1 MTTLIGVASLPVLHL
16 ASHYTVSANL
26 RTVSLA
32 RVPSIAGLDRAGTR
46 RFTLAGV
53 LPRAGWTGA
62 ADRTFRDD
70 WYHRIHVLPAAID
83 FGNIVSPVSH
93 PIEVWNAFFSPVSL
107 AAIEVAGADG
117 LSLTGQP
124 PPPLVYGGLKS
135 RVYTV
140 AASTQGSPVLSAR
153 YVFRFSNGATSKLTV
168 SGRRV
173 VVFGFGP
180 NWAGGITERL
190 AWLTDVLE
198 SYDGSEQRVRLR
210 SIPRRS
216 FEFQLDLAGHDVRVL
231 ETLLHAWAAR
241 VFAVPVWTDRT
252 VLTAPLS
259 PGATAVR
266 VSDAANADYHAG
278 GLVAFW
284 SDNQHHEVG
293 EILSLAGNA
302 LTLKEPLSR
311 GWPAGTRVFPARFAR
326 LDGDVVVAHTTDALA
341 SARVRF
347 EVEDPSPM
355 PGIDG
360 PTDYQGY
367 RVLEWP
373 PNRID
378 DVTDTWRRKLA
389 TLDYGT
395 GPVTLDD
402 LSGHPVVGKRLRF
415 TFCDRATIQAFRAW
429 LHARLG
435 RAVPF
440 WLSSDQSD
448 AVLTRPIHAAD
459 QHLTVRNLGYAR
471 YLASPMI
478 RRDVAIR
485 VAGGSV
491 YLRRITG
498 ATEISEDEELLTI
511 DSTLGVTLAVQDVLR
526 ISFLNLVR
534 LEADA
539 QELFWETDGIVQAVL
554 EVRTVKE

>member
-1 MTTLIGVASLPVLHL
+1 MTTLIGVSSLSVLHL

-26 RTVSLA
+26 LTLSLA

-93 PIEVWNAFFSPVSL
+93 PIEVWNAFFSPISL
-107 AAIEVAGADG
+107 AAMEVAGADG
-117 LSLTGQP
+117 VSLTGQP
-124 PPPLVYGGLKS
+124 PPPLVYGGLAS

-153 YVFRFSNGATSKLTV
+153 YVFRFSNGASSKLTV

-173 VVFGFGP
+173 VVFGLAP

-198 SYDGSEQRVRLR
+198 SYDGSEQRIRLR

-259 PGATAVR
+259 AGATAVR

-302 LTLKEPLSR
+302 LTLKQPLSR
-311 GWPAGTRVFPARFAR
+311 GWPAGTRVFRRASPASMATWWSRIRPMRWRAR
-326 LDGDVVVAHTTDALA
+326 GSALRSRIRAPCRRSMARAPTRAIGCWNGVRTASRTSPTPGVA
-341 SARVRF
+341 SS
-347 EVEDPSPM
+347 PSS
-355 PGIDG
+355 
-360 PTDYQGY
+360 T
-367 RVLEWP
+367 
-373 PNRID
+373 
-378 DVTDTWRRKLA
+378 
-389 TLDYGT
+389 T
-395 GPVTLDD
+395 GP
-402 LSGHPVVGKRLRF
+402 
-415 TFCDRATIQAFRAW
+415 
-429 LHARLG
+429 G
-435 RAVPF
+435 R
-440 WLSSDQSD
+440 
-448 AVLTRPIHAAD
+448 
-459 QHLTVRNLGYAR
+459 
-471 YLASPMI
+471 
-478 RRDVAIR
+478 
-485 VAGGSV
+485 
-491 YLRRITG
+491 
-498 ATEISEDEELLTI
+498 
-511 DSTLGVTLAVQDVLR
+511 
-526 ISFLNLVR
+526 
-534 LEADA
+534 
-539 QELFWETDGIVQAVL
+539 
-554 EVRTVKE
+554 

>member
-1 MTTLIGVASLPVLHL
+1 MTTLIGVSSLSVLHL

-26 RTVSLA
+26 LTLSLA
-32 RVPSIAGLDRAGTR
+32 RVLSIAGLDRAGTR

-93 PIEVWNAFFSPVSL
+93 PVEVWNAFFSPISL
-107 AAIEVAGADG
+107 AAMEVAGADG
-117 LSLTGQP
+117 VSLTGQP
-124 PPPLVYGGLKS
+124 PPPLVYGGLAS

-153 YVFRFSNGATSKLTV
+153 YVFRFSNGASSKLTV

-173 VVFGFGP
+173 VVFGLAP

-198 SYDGSEQRVRLR
+198 SYDGSEQRIRLR

-241 VFAVPVWTDRT
+241 VFAVPVWTDPT

-259 PGATAVR
+259 AGATAVR

-302 LTLKEPLSR
+302 LTLKQPLSR

-326 LDGDVVVAHTTDALA
+326 LDGDVVVAHPTDALA

-347 EVEDPSPM
+347 EVEDPSPV
-355 PGIDG
+355 PAIDG
-360 PTDYQGY
+360 PSTYQGY
-367 RVLEWP
+367 RVLAWR
-373 PNRID
+373 PNRIED
-378 DVTDTWRRKLA
+378 LTDTWRRKLA
-389 TLDYGT
+389 LLDYGT

-415 TFCDRATIQAFRAW
+415 TFGNRATIQAFRAW

-440 WLSSDQSD
+440 WLSSGQSD
-448 AVLTRPIHAAD
+448 VEVTRPIHAAD
-459 QHLTVRNLGYAR
+459 QHLSVKNIGYAR
-471 YLASPMI
+471 YLATPTI
-478 RRDVAIR
+478 RRDLVIHAT
-485 VAGGSV
+485 GGRTD
-491 YLRRITG
+491 YRRITG
-498 ATEISEDEELLTI
+498 GSEISADEELLTL
-511 DSTLGVTLAVQDVLR
+511 DSTLGVMLAVQDVLR
-526 ISFLNLVR
+526 ISFLDLVR

>member
-1 MTTLIGVASLPVLHL
+1 MTTLIGVASLSVLHL

-93 PIEVWNAFFSPVSL
+93 PLEVWNAFFSPVSL
-107 AAIEVAGADG
+107 AAIEGTGADG
-117 LSLTGQP
+117 VSLIGQP

-153 YVFRFSNGATSKLTV
+153 YVFRFSNGATSTLSI

-173 VVFGFGP
+173 VVFGFAP

-198 SYDGSEQRVRLR
+198 SYDGSEQRIRLR
-210 SIPRRS
+210 SLPRRS

-259 PGATAVR
+259 AGATAVR

-302 LTLKEPLSR
+302 LTLKQPLSR

-326 LDGDVVVAHTTDALA
+326 IDGDVLVAHPTDALA

-347 EVEDPSPM
+347 AVEDASPV
-355 PGIDG
+355 PAIDG
-360 PTDYQGY
+360 PITYQGY
-367 RVLEWP
+367 RVLAWR
-373 PNRID
+373 PNRIED
-378 DVTDTWRRKLA
+378 LTDTWRRKLA
-389 TLDYGT
+389 LLDYGT
-395 GPVTLDD
+395 GPVTIDD

-415 TFCDRATIQAFRAW
+415 TFGNRATIQAFRAW

-440 WLSSDQSD
+440 WLSSGQSD
-448 AVLTRPIHAAD
+448 VALTRPIHAAD
-459 QHLTVRNLGYAR
+459 QHLSVKNMGYAR
-471 YLASPMI
+471 YLASPTI
-478 RRDVAIR
+478 RRDLVIHAT
-485 VAGGSV
+485 GGRTDH
-491 YLRRITG
+491 RRITG
-498 ATEISEDEELLTI
+498 GSEISADEELLTL
-511 DSTLGVTLAVQDVLR
+511 DSSLGVTLAVQDVLR
-526 ISFLNLVR
+526 ISFLDLVR
-534 LEADA
+534 LDADA
-539 QELFWETDGIVQAVL
+539 QELFWDTDGIVQAVL

>member
-1 MTTLIGVASLPVLHL
+1 MTTLIGVSSLSVLHL

-32 RVPSIAGLDRAGTR
+32 RVPSIAGLDRAGSR

-93 PIEVWNAFFSPVSL
+93 PIEVWNAFFSPISL
-107 AAIEVAGADG
+107 AAMEVAGADG
-117 LSLTGQP
+117 VSLTGQP
-124 PPPLVYGGLKS
+124 PPPLVYGGLAS

-153 YVFRFSNGATSKLTV
+153 YVFRFSNGASSKLTV

-173 VVFGFGP
+173 VVFGLAP

-198 SYDGSEQRVRLR
+198 SYDGSEQRIRLR

-259 PGATAVR
+259 AGATAVR

-302 LTLKEPLSR
+302 LTLKQPLSR

-326 LDGDVVVAHTTDALA
+326 LDGDVVVAHPTDALA

-347 EVEDPSPM
+347 EVEDPSPV
-355 PGIDG
+355 PAIDG
-360 PTDYQGY
+360 PSTYQGY
-367 RVLEWP
+367 RVLAWR
-373 PNRID
+373 PNRIED
-378 DVTDTWRRKLA
+378 LTDTWRRKLA
-389 TLDYGT
+389 LLDYGT

-415 TFCDRATIQAFRAW
+415 TFGNRATIQAFRAW

-440 WLSSDQSD
+440 WLSSGQSD
-448 AVLTRPIHAAD
+448 VEVTRQINAAD
-459 QHLTVRNLGYAR
+459 QHLAVKNIGYAR
-471 YLASPMI
+471 YLASPTI
-478 RRDVAIR
+478 RRDVVIHAT
-485 VAGGSV
+485 GGRAD
-491 YLRRITG
+491 YRRITG
-498 ATEISEDEELLTI
+498 GTEISADEELLTL
-511 DSTLGVTLAVQDVLR
+511 DSSLGVTLALQDVLR
-526 ISFLNLVR
+526 ISFLDLVR
-534 LEADA
+534 LDADA
-539 QELFWETDGIVQAVL
+539 QELFWETDGIVQVVL